1 MTDKKP
7 EAIVEKVVKNKPV
20 VKTAD
25 NITKKSAAIKTKEK
39 RSTSKVALI
48 ALILALIALA
58 IISFFTFIFNEQKEA
73 FQLELQ
79 TIVNQSTNQ
88 RLATEK
94 METKRLLIQQQTLI
108 EERLNAMNQFN
119 KNESQK
125 VIEQLQRTV
134 DQLSA
139 TKPNDWLIHE
149 AQYLVRVAV
158 RTLWLEKNSKAA
170 IGLLSDADSRLKEL
184 NDPSFL
190 PVRQDIRED
199 IAALQLLPQV
209 NTDDILLSL
218 MALTPQVDKLSLT
231 LDHILE
237 VETSEET
244 LILTDNVSD
253 WRTNLSRTWK
263 RFADDFITIRSHSNK
278 VEPLLSEAQKQN
290 ISMNIKLKLQQ
301 AQWAASN
308 VKAKIYQQTLA
319 DIQALMSQYFNME
332 ASGNQHFYQSIELL
346 KNQTVFVEQPTEL
359 KALASIQKAIDK
371 KSFVG
376 FETLD
381 ELVSQDENV
390 DKEVE
395 LEVAEPEITKEQKED
410 KDIIDSD
417 SSLVPAVKDAI

>member
-7 EAIVEKVVKNKPV
+7 EATVEKVVKNKPV

-94 METKRLLIQQQTLI
+94 METKRLLMQQQTLI

>member
-7 EAIVEKVVKNKPV
+7 EATVEKVVKNKPV

-332 ASGNQHFYQSIELL
+332 ASGNQLFYQSIELL

>member
-7 EAIVEKVVKNKPV
+7 EATVEKVVKNKPV

-94 METKRLLIQQQTLI
+94 METKRLLMQQQTLI

-417 SSLVPAVKDAI
+417 SSLVPSVKDAI

>member
-7 EAIVEKVVKNKPV
+7 EATVEKVVKNKPV

-244 LILTDNVSD
+244 LILTDNVSE